1 MPTITADKVLDNNL
15 YAKSTVYGYGSDLV
29 TVKKV
34 FTAPNL
40 IGNVYSYIE
49 QPDGLYWMVYVTP
62 FDYAAQN
69 PTYIKHNANKLSLPA
84 LPGILAQVEK
94 DQDAKDLASK
104 GIVQYNIDKYGKYVI
119 GAVVVAVALPAVVN
133 LFSKTK
139 KVSGMNK
146 AAQQKAFVMVGAAAL
161 AFYIYSK
168 KKKTKAGAPIIENL
182 PVDDPFGN
190 NLPNDT
196 QYENYSVNP
205 SGSAQVVKQS
215 FATDQTGGGVNQ
227 GSQRITSV
235 GIFPVTYGNAMAGRK
250 GDLGSIK
257 MN

>member
-1 MPTITADKVLDNNL
+1 MPTITADKVLYNNL
-15 YAKSTVYGYGSDLV
+15 FAKSTVYGYGSDFA

-34 FTAPNL
+34 FTAPDL

-49 QPDGLYWMVYVTP
+49 QPDGLYWMVYVSP
-62 FDYAAQN
+62 YDFDAQN
-69 PTYIKHNANKLSLPA
+69 PTYIKHNADKLSLPA
-84 LPGILAQVEK
+84 LPGILAEVQKE
-94 DQDAKDLASK
+94 QDAKDLASK
-104 GIVQYNIDKYGKYVI
+104 GILQYNIDKYGKYII
-119 GAVVVAVALPAVVN
+119 GAAVVAIAAPTVLN
-133 LFSKTK
+133 MFNNRK
-139 KVSGMNK
+139 KVSGMKKDNTLLII
-146 AAQQKAFVMVGAAAL
+146 GAAAL

-168 KKKTKAGAPIIENL
+168 KKKTKAGAPIIEDL

-190 NLPNDT
+190 KLPNDT
-196 QYENYSVNP
+196 QCENYSVNP

-227 GSQRITSV
+227 GLQRITSV